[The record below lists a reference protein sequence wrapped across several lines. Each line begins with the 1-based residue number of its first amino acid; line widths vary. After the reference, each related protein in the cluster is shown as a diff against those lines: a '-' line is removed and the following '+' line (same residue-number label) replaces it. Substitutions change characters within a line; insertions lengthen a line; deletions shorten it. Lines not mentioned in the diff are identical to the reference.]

1 MTRTEPRKQIH
12 GKIFIAALLGAVSFG
27 AVLVQT
33 IAADAATEEQKAA
46 CTPDVWRLCSS
57 EVPNVS
63 RIVAC
68 LNRNHGKLS
77 AACKVVM
84 DGGSSR
90 KTAGR

>member
-1 MTRTEPRKQIH
+1 MTRTDPRKQIY
-12 GKIFIAALLGAVSFG
+12 GKTFIAALLGAASFG
-27 AVLVQT
+27 AVLALAT
-33 IAADAATEEQKAA
+33 SADAATAEEKAA

>member
-1 MTRTEPRKQIH
+1 MTRTDPRKQIY
-12 GKIFIAALLGAVSFG
+12 GKTFIAALLGAVSFG
-27 AVLVQT
+27 AVLVLAT
-33 IAADAATEEQKAA
+33 SAHAATAEEKAA

-77 AACKVVM
+77 SACKVVM